1 MPKPQRNTLDKW
13 LDAYVDFDVETQEKA
28 LDTCALLH
36 RQTKRFAA
44 RNTKEP
50 EGIAVQQELN
60 GGEQ

>member
-1 MPKPQRNTLDKW
+1 MPKPQRSTLDKW
-13 LDAYVDFDVETQEKA
+13 LDNFADFDPDTQEKA

-44 RNTKEP
+44 RNTKDP
-50 EGIAVQQELN
+50 VDGPIQQELN